1 MLPDKLI
8 ESLPVPGQRRIGQNP
23 GMPAWFA
30 VSVKQQLSYQLD
42 MSLPP
47 LDAAH
52 LRENQGRKEAS
63 ELCRVITRHRLVE
76 YSSAIFIDSF
86 ETIFEYGL
94 DQVVF

>member
-23 GMPAWFA
+23 GMPTWFA

-42 MSLPP
+42 MPLPSF
-47 LDAAH
+47 DAAH
-52 LRENQGRKEAS
+52 LRENQGRKETS
-63 ELCRVITRHRLVE
+63 KLGRVITRHRMVE
-76 YSSAIFIDSF
+76 YSSPIFIDSF